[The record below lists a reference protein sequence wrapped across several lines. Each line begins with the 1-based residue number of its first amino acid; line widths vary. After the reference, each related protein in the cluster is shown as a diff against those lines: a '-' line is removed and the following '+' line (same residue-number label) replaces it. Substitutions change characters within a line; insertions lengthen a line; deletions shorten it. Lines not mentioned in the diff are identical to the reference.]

1 VRHSGVFLA
10 ADIAGLGVLESHS
23 VVVVEEEE
31 EVGKGSG
38 DKAAGPAVAAGI
50 DMMVDSNP
58 VTAAVVV
65 DKTQPGYIDL
75 VVAVGIQYSDS

>member
-1 VRHSGVFLA
+1 MRHSGVFLA
-10 ADIAGLGVLESHS
+10 ADVAGLGVLESHS
-23 VVVVEEEE
+23 VVVVVV

-38 DKAAGPAVAAGI
+38 DKAVGPAVAAGI
-50 DMMVDSNP
+50 DMMVDSHP

-65 DKTQPGYIDL
+65 DKTQPGYIGL

>member
-1 VRHSGVFLA
+1 MRHSGVFLA
-10 ADIAGLGVLESHS
+10 ADVAGLGVLESHS
-23 VVVVEEEE
+23 VVVVVEE

-50 DMMVDSNP
+50 DMMVDSHP